1 MQYVDKDRNRYVYID
16 SFLTRNLFAMMQ
28 AVLTGV
34 DGGFDDAVAEA
45 VMKFLVLVHLRDV
58 AARDRDDHV
67 RTAQAPL
74 TRQQFVQVA

>member
-1 MQYVDKDRNRYVYID
+1 
-16 SFLTRNLFAMMQ
+16 MMQ

-74 TRQQFVQVA
+74 TRQQLVQVA